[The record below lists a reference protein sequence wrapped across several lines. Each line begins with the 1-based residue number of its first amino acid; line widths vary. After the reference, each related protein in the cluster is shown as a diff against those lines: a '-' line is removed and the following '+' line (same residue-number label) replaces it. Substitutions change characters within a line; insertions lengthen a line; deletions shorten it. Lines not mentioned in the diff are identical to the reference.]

1 MMMTRTFFSRAPLA
15 PGRYAPLPAG
25 AVAVQGASRERLL
38 ALRAGLLS
46 RCASLFPE
54 AGAQSDFFG
63 GTLCGGLRAPDLL
76 EAMLLT
82 GAQLGDEELRR
93 EALSLALRVTDAQR
107 EDGSFAPEESFAARG
122 RMLRALT
129 WAYTMSGEKR
139 VLTFM
144 LRYMKFLQET
154 LAERPLSPEDAMH
167 IADTLECGVFLY
179 NVTGQ
184 RAILSV
190 LAMLIRQGADYTTLM
205 HAFPYRTPI
214 SRTLSAEALLAALE
228 QEDETGYHHHLMR
241 TANGANLAEGL
252 RACALSG
259 VITGSGK
266 QLSAAEAG
274 LARIGKAH
282 GSVAGAFTADPLLAG
297 TSPSRGVSAL
307 TACEMAASLEAL
319 FSCPGGE
326 HGADELETVM
336 YNAVDAAF
344 APDGRGVQAVQ
355 QANQTLLSRELRFP
369 FMPDSSNLFTCEDGD
384 ALCALLAAWP
394 RFYQHQWML
403 TRDDGLC
410 AMGYAPCTVRYRLGG
425 ASVRITVESRYPQD
439 GSVRITVNTSAP
451 VAFPLSL
458 RIPMWA
464 KGATAAIGGE
474 ILPAAQGDVLTL
486 NREWSDGDVVLLTL
500 PMQPA
505 RIPCYH
511 QAACVARG
519 PLRFAYA
526 PQTQGGTSEEGYAL
540 LSASEQFG
548 LALVGEASL
557 EAEESEDGV
566 VIVTRAISLPD
577 WGMRGPSCDQPPLVL
592 PRDAQGEPFPVR
604 LVPYARAVIRLCA
617 LPVV

>member
-1 MMMTRTFFSRAPLA
+1 MLTRTFFSRAPFA
-15 PGRYAPLPAG
+15 PGRFAPLPAG
-25 AVAVQGASRERLL
+25 AVTARGAALDHLL
-38 ALRAGLLS
+38 SLRAGLLS

-54 AGAQSDFFG
+54 AGERSDFYG
-63 GTLCGGLRAPDLL
+63 GTLAGGLRAPNLL

-93 EALSLALRVTDAQR
+93 QALSLALRVADTQR
-107 EDGSFAPEESFAARG
+107 EDGSFAPQESFAARG

-129 WAYTMSGEKR
+129 CAYSLSGEKR
-139 VLTFM
+139 LLTFM
-144 LRYMKFLQET
+144 LRYMKYLHDQ
-154 LAERPLSPEDAMH
+154 LAVRALSPEDAMH
-167 IADTLECGVFLY
+167 IADTLECGIFLY

-184 RAILSV
+184 RAILPV
-190 LAMLIRQGADYTTLM
+190 LTALIRQGADYTTLM

-214 SRTLSAEALLAALE
+214 SRTLSAEALAQALE
-228 QEDETGYHHHLMR
+228 QEDDAGYHHHLMR

-282 GSVAGAFTADPLLAG
+282 GSVSGAFTADPLLAG

-307 TACEMAASLEAL
+307 TACETAASLEAL
-319 FSCPGGE
+319 LACPGGE

-336 YNAVDAAF
+336 YNAVAAAF

-369 FMPDSSNLFTCEDGD
+369 FMPDGANLFSCEDGD
-384 ALCALLAAWP
+384 ALCALLTAWP
-394 RFYQHQWML
+394 RFLQHQWML

-410 AMGYAPCTVRYRLGG
+410 AMGYAPCAVRYRLGG
-425 ASVRITVESRYPQD
+425 ASVRLNVESRYPAD
-439 GSVRITVNTSAP
+439 GSVRITVSASAP
-451 VAFPLSL
+451 VAFPLTL

-464 KGATAAIGGE
+464 KGASAAVGGD
-474 ILPAAQGDVLTL
+474 ILPAREGTMLTI
-486 NREWSDGDVVLLTL
+486 NRQWTDGDEILLTL

-505 RIPCYH
+505 RVPCYH
-511 QAACVARG
+511 QAVCVARG

-526 PQTQGGTSEEGYAL
+526 PETHGGLSEEGYAL
-540 LSASEQFG
+540 LCATEGFG
-548 LALVGEASL
+548 LALVADAPL
-557 EAEESEDGV
+557 EAETGEDSV
-566 VIVTRAISLPD
+566 TIVTRAVSLPG

-592 PRDAQGEPFPVR
+592 PRDARGDAFPVR
-604 LVPYARAVIRLCA
+604 LVPYARAVIRLSA